1 MQFLKKKP
9 ALFASN
15 PLITRQMIQFLIL
28 MTDISPIKVAR
39 SGNVIGEFP
48 PYMIE
53 GKLRDG
59 TLQSSDHYWKNGMT
73 SWTLLGP
80 ASDWRQ
86 TSQAPQAHEP
96 PPIPTQPTQPHLS
109 AHATSVARHDHR
121 TLHGR
126 VLGYTFQ
133 TSSGF
138 ISSSDGLRYSF
149 NAGDWLSSDKTP
161 TAGMEVE
168 FLSNGTQAK
177 SIFVVSKLAPGSN
190 SAGISASHYRS
201 SDNALVSGVC
211 AGLAHKWKTDTI
223 LIRIVMLFVPLG
235 WILYIVASMSWE
247 ERPTKNV

>member
-1 MQFLKKKP
+1 MP

-15 PLITRQMIQFLIL
+15 PLIIRQINQCLTL
-28 MTDISPIKVAR
+28 MADNSLIKVAR
-39 SGNVIGEFP
+39 SGNIIGEFSP
-48 PYMIE
+48 DIIE
-53 GKLRDG
+53 SKLREG
-59 TLQSSDHYWKNGMT
+59 ALRMTDHYWKNGMT
-73 SWTLLGP
+73 SWALLGP
-80 ASDWRQ
+80 AADWTQ
-86 TSQAPQAHEP
+86 TNQAPQAHEP
-96 PPIPTQPTQPHLS
+96 PQIPTQSTQALVS
-109 AHATSVARHDHR
+109 ANATSSARNDHR

-133 TSSGF
+133 SSSGF

-149 NAGDWLSSDKTP
+149 NAAEWLSSDKTP

-168 FLSNGTQAK
+168 FLANYTQAK
-177 SIFVVSKLAPGSN
+177 SIFVVAKVTPSSTPV
-190 SAGISASHYRS
+190 GISSSHYRS

-247 ERPTKNV
+247 ERPTKNS

>member
-1 MQFLKKKP
+1 MP

-15 PLITRQMIQFLIL
+15 PLITRQINQCLTL
-28 MTDISPIKVAR
+28 MADISLIKVAR
-39 SGNVIGEFP
+39 AGNIIGEFSP
-48 PYMIE
+48 DIIE
-53 GKLRDG
+53 SKLREG
-59 TLQSSDHYWKNGMT
+59 SLRITDHYWKNGMT

-80 ASDWRQ
+80 ASDWTQ
-86 TSQAPQAHEP
+86 TNQATQAHEP
-96 PPIPTQPTQPHLS
+96 PPIPPQSTQALVS
-109 AHATSVARHDHR
+109 ANATSSVRHDHR

-149 NAGDWLSSDKTP
+149 NAAEWLSSDKTP

-168 FLSNGTQAK
+168 FLANGTQAK
-177 SIFVVSKLAPGSN
+177 SIFVVAKVTPSST
-190 SAGISASHYRS
+190 SVGISSSHYRS

-235 WILYIVASMSWE
+235 WILYIFASMSWE
-247 ERPTKNV
+247 ERPTKNS